1 MRKYSILCIQR
12 SMFKILSTISTTL
25 SVGKHNP
32 EIEKKKRHI
41 CFLKMIFTD
50 NQIISHYILINFH
63 PCIQSDVLV
72 YFQFLDFL
80 IEGHILGQLYG
91 QWVVPRQLKIIEGLS
106 PFPPS
111 PGPVEW
117 MNCHGWEDNRC
128 VWKNGAVLYF
138 FRSLPKTQRVTIH
151 VTIISALFWRT

>member
-12 SMFKILSTISTTL
+12 SMFKILRTISTTL

-72 YFQFLDFL
+72 
-80 IEGHILGQLYG
+80 
-91 QWVVPRQLKIIEGLS
+91 
-106 PFPPS
+106 
-111 PGPVEW
+111 
-117 MNCHGWEDNRC
+117 
-128 VWKNGAVLYF
+128 
-138 FRSLPKTQRVTIH
+138 
-151 VTIISALFWRT
+151 

>member
-80 IEGHILGQLYG
+80 PYFRSTLWSMGCPSSIEDY
-91 QWVVPRQLKIIEGLS
+91 WRPVPL
-106 PFPPS
+106 PPL
-111 PGPVEW
+111 PGSCW
-117 MNCHGWEDNRC
+117 MNELPRVRGQQMCVEKWRGFIFFPLSTQNSARDYSCDN
-128 VWKNGAVLYF
+128 Y
-138 FRSLPKTQRVTIH
+138 
-151 VTIISALFWRT
+151 

>member
-50 NQIISHYILINFH
+50 NQNYFPLHLNKFSSLYSIRCTCVFSILRLFDRR
-63 PCIQSDVLV
+63 P
-72 YFQFLDFL
+72 YFRSTLWSMGCPSS
-80 IEGHILGQLYG
+80 IEDY
-91 QWVVPRQLKIIEGLS
+91 WRPVPL
-106 PFPPS
+106 PPL
-111 PGPVEW
+111 PGSCW
-117 MNCHGWEDNRC
+117 MNELPRVRGQQMRVEKWR
-128 VWKNGAVLYF
+128 GFIF
-138 FRSLPKTQRVTIH
+138 FPLSTQN
-151 VTIISALFWRT
+151 SARD

>member
-1 MRKYSILCIQR
+1 MRKYTILCIQQ

-72 YFQFLDFL
+72 YFQFLDFF
-80 IEGHILGQLYG
+80 IVGHILGQLYG

-106 PFPPS
+106 PSPP
-111 PGPVEW
+111 PGSCW
-117 MNCHGWEDNRC
+117 MNKLPRGRGQQMCVEKWCGFIFFPLSTQNSARDYSFDN
-128 VWKNGAVLYF
+128 Y
-138 FRSLPKTQRVTIH
+138 
-151 VTIISALFWRT
+151 

>member
-12 SMFKILSTISTTL
+12 SMFKILRTISTTL

-32 EIEKKKRHI
+32 ETEKKKRHI

-63 PCIQSDVLV
+63 PCFQSDVLV

-111 PGPVEW
+111 PGPVE
-117 MNCHGWEDNRC
+117 
-128 VWKNGAVLYF
+128 
-138 FRSLPKTQRVTIH
+138 
-151 VTIISALFWRT
+151 